1 MFNLWKESDL
11 LGRRMGLAFLAL
23 LLTLLSG
30 TLGLMLTEHLSA
42 AQALYLTVETITT
55 VGYGDIV
62 VKSDAGHVFL
72 IILMLVGA
80 GVVVYFAGLMMAFL
94 IEGQLAGAYGR
105 RKMNKK
111 IDQLQDHI
119 IVCGAGRVGKQVLYR
134 LRKEG
139 YPCVV
144 IEQQDDLAHQFIE
157 EGYLVIHNDATQDE
171 VLKKAGIERAKGLIT
186 ALPEDS
192 LNVFVTLTAK
202 GLNPHVQVV
211 ARMDQLESENKLLRA
226 GADKVISPAILGGWR
241 MAMSILKPISIE
253 YIETV
258 IHDHN
263 IEMKIME
270 LRVEQGS
277 CLIGR
282 TLSASGIKQQ
292 TGAMVLAILR
302 NELVISN
309 PDAQEEILEGDLL
322 IVLGLREQLRR
333 LEEVAANLTK
343 LQPVEVG

>member
-1 MFNLWKESDL
+1 M
-11 LGRRMGLAFLAL
+11 GRRIGLAFIALAV
-23 LLTLLSG
+23 TLLVG
-30 TLGLMLTEHLSA
+30 TLGLVITEHLSL
-42 AQALYLTVETITT
+42 AQAFYFTVETITT
-55 VGYGDIV
+55 VGYGDIYA
-62 VKSDAGHVFL
+62 KTNAGQVF
-72 IILMLVGA
+72 ITILMLVGV
-80 GVVVYFAGLMMAFL
+80 GVMLYFAGVMMAFL
-94 IEGQLAGAYGR
+94 VEGQLAGVYGR

-111 IDQLQDHI
+111 IEQLQEHI
-119 IVCGAGRVGKQVLYR
+119 IVCGGGRVGKQVLYR

-139 YPCVV
+139 FPCVV
-144 IEQQDDLAHQFIE
+144 IEQQDDLAHQYIE
-157 EGYLVIHNDATQDE
+157 DGYLVIHNDATQDE

-202 GLNPHVQVV
+202 GLNPNVQVV
-211 ARMDQLESENKLLRA
+211 ARMDQLESENKLVRA

-270 LRVEQGS
+270 LRVDQGS

-309 PDAQEEILEGDLL
+309 PEAQEEILEGDLL

-343 LQPVEVG
+343 LQPA

>member
-1 MFNLWKESDL
+1 MLKRKKVKL
-11 LGRRMGLAFLAL
+11 LGRRIRFAVLAVLF
-23 LLTLLSG
+23 TLLIG
-30 TLGLMLTEHLSA
+30 TAGLMLTEHFSL
-42 AQALYLTVETITT
+42 AQAFYFTVETITT
-55 VGYGDIV
+55 VGYGDIKL
-62 VKSDAGHVFL
+62 KSDAGHVFSVM
-72 IILMLVGA
+72 LMLGGA
-80 GVVVYFAGLMMAFL
+80 GVMLYSAGLMMAFL
-94 IEGQLAGAYGR
+94 VEGQLAGAYGR

-111 IDQLQDHI
+111 IEQLQDHI
-119 IVCGAGRVGKQVLYR
+119 IVCGAGRVGRQVVYR

-144 IEQQDDLAHQFIE
+144 IEQEEELVRQFIE

-186 ALPEDS
+186 ALPEDA

-202 GLNPHVQVV
+202 GLNPKVQVV

-241 MAMSILKPISIE
+241 MAMSILKPVSME

-270 LRVEQGS
+270 LKVEQGS

-282 TLSASGIKQQ
+282 TLSSSGIKQQ
-292 TGAMVLAILR
+292 TGAIVLAILR
-302 NELVISN
+302 DKFVISN
-309 PDAQEEILEGDLL
+309 PDAREEILEGDLL
-322 IVLGLREQLRR
+322 IVLGLREQLHR
-333 LEEVAANLTK
+333 LEEVAANQTK
-343 LQPVEVG
+343 LQPAEAG